1 MGLLTDVLLLPI
13 TGPVRG
19 LRFIAEQ
26 VKEQADAELD
36 PRRRAEQIQA
46 ELIRLSVQRDLGQI
60 SDDDYVAREAALL
73 EQLNALQAG
82 TEDVDGSWQRLR
94 QQRVAKGKD
103 ELQQNVTE
111 AIPSALKGGRQLG
124 RPLVGRPPSARPP
137 PTLGAATISQVRLSL
152 ALCSTAHVARMA
164 KRCKA

>member
-26 VKEQADAELD
+26 VKEQVEAECD
-36 PRRRAEQIQA
+36 PARRAEQVQA
-46 ELIRLSVQRDLGQI
+46 ELIRLSVQRDLAQI

-82 TEDVDGSWQRLR
+82 TEDVDGS
-94 QQRVAKGKD
+94 
-103 ELQQNVTE
+103 
-111 AIPSALKGGRQLG
+111 
-124 RPLVGRPPSARPP
+124 
-137 PTLGAATISQVRLSL
+137 
-152 ALCSTAHVARMA
+152 
-164 KRCKA
+164 

>member
-1 MGLLTDVLLLPI
+1 MGLLSDLLLLPV

-26 VKEQADAELD
+26 VKEEVDAELD
-36 PRRRAEQIQA
+36 PARRAQQVQA

-60 SDDDYVAREAALL
+60 SDDDYVAREEALL

-94 QQRVAKGKD
+94 QQRVAKGRD
-103 ELQQNVTE
+103 EWQQNVT
-111 AIPSALKGGRQLG
+111 ATR
-124 RPLVGRPPSARPP
+124 
-137 PTLGAATISQVRLSL
+137 GAATISQVRMSL
-152 ALCSTAHVARMA
+152 ALCTTAHVARMA
-164 KRCKA
+164 KKAVKSRSRTPV